1 MSTNYMIR
9 DQYRAMANIGTPDLT
24 QAAKLQR
31 IRDLRQG
38 FTDGSPNPQLKK
50 VTYYFNMNYILTFNN
65 SVDYATIETVVRGRR
80 RRRICQPDAVSDPRE
95 FSKTSPEL
103 KAGQ

>member
-38 FTDGSPNPQLKK
+38 FTGGSPNPKLKK
-50 VTYYFNMNYILTFNN
+50 VTYYQL
-65 SVDYATIETVVRGRR
+65 
-80 RRRICQPDAVSDPRE
+80 
-95 FSKTSPEL
+95 L
-103 KAGQ
+103 KYESSSHLLE

>member
-50 VTYYFNMNYILTFNN
+50 VTYY
-65 SVDYATIETVVRGRR
+65 
-80 RRRICQPDAVSDPRE
+80 
-95 FSKTSPEL
+95 
-103 KAGQ
+103 